1 MKALKLQGNPAGEI
15 LLIAFG
21 ALIFSFGLNF
31 FLIANG
37 LTEGGFV
44 GVSVL
49 LFYLVKLP
57 VGVTYFL
64 VNVPLLAAGWRMFG
78 WDFVAKTVLGVLFVS
93 FFTEQTHSLH
103 YLSNDKMLITL
114 YAGVFS
120 GVGRGLIF
128 FAGGT
133 TGGVDIIA
141 RILRKKKEIALG
153 QTIFAVDVLVLSLFA
168 ALINLEVALYSLVA
182 LFIGSRIIN
191 SFQVKPAGYSGD
203 SAGAVVK

>member
-1 MKALKLQGNPAGEI
+1 MKRLKLQGNPAVDV

-21 ALIFSFGLNF
+21 AFIFSFGLNF

-57 VGVTYFL
+57 VGVTYFM

-78 WDFVAKTVLGVLFVS
+78 WDFVAKTVLGVIFVS

-103 YLSNDKMLITL
+103 YLNGDKILIAI

-141 RILRKKKEIALG
+141 RILRKKKAIELG
-153 QTIFAVDVLVLSLFA
+153 ETIFAFDVLVLSLFA
-168 ALINLEVALYSLVA
+168 ALLNLEVALYSLVA

-191 SFQVKPAGYSGD
+191 ALQVKLAGYFNG
-203 SAGAVVK
+203 SAGVVAK

>member
-1 MKALKLQGNPAGEI
+1 MKTLKLQGNPAADL

-21 ALIFSFGLNF
+21 AFIYSFGLNF

-37 LTEGGFV
+37 LTEGGFA
-44 GVSVL
+44 GISVL
-49 LFYLVKLP
+49 LFYIFKFP

-64 VNVPLLAAGWRMFG
+64 VNVPLLVLGWRMFG
-78 WDFVAKTVLGVLFVS
+78 WDFVAKTVLGVVFVS
-93 FFTEQTHSLH
+93 LFAQQTSSLH
-103 YLSNDKMLITL
+103 YLYGDKLLVAI

-141 RILRKKKEIALG
+141 RILRKKKDIQLG
-153 QTIFAVDVLVLSLFA
+153 QTIFAFDVLVLSLFA

-191 SFQVKPAGYSGD
+191 FLQVKMAEYFNR
-203 SAGAVVK
+203 SASVIAK

>member
-1 MKALKLQGNPAGEI
+1 MKTLKLQGNPAGEI

-78 WDFVAKTVLGVLFVS
+78 WNFVAKTVLGVLFVS

-103 YLSNDKMLITL
+103 YVNNDKMLITL

-191 SFQVKPAGYSGD
+191 SFQVKPARYSRD